1 MIDILVP
8 CSGTVLHY
16 SYSFIDILF
25 IKEEVTHVIF
35 TTKRPARRRSPSM
48 LLAGVFVMLIVL
60 LAACGSTS
68 STTGSGSSGLDL
80 KTPGVLTV
88 GSDTTYPPQEYIDTA
103 TNKAAGFDVD
113 LITAVAKNMGLQVNV
128 VTTKFDTIIDD
139 LSNKRFDVVISAV
152 SVTPERQKKV
162 DFVPYF
168 NAGESL
174 LVQAGNPKNI
184 TKLADQCGQNV
195 GVQTGTIEQ
204 TDLQTASD
212 ACKKANKPGIKMV
225 VLQDQTAVIQLLAN
239 QRVVATYQDSP
250 VTDYFNKQHPGQFA
264 VGGSVV
270 NAGLED
276 IVIRKGDTAMLN
288 AVKNAFNKVKSDGTY
303 KQLVQKWGLTN
314 EAIAMV
320 DRRTLIA

>member
-1 MIDILVP
+1 M
-8 CSGTVLHY
+8 
-16 SYSFIDILF
+16 
-25 IKEEVTHVIF
+25 IF
-35 TTKRPARRRSPSM
+35 TTKKAGRRTSPAM
-48 LLAGVFVMLIVL
+48 LLAGVLVMLTLL
-60 LAACGSTS
+60 LAACGGSTTTTGTS
-68 STTGSGSSGLDL
+68 SPGLDL
-80 KTPGVLTV
+80 KTSGVLTV

-113 LITAVAKNMGLQVNV
+113 LITAIAKNMGLQVNV

-139 LSNKRFDVVISAV
+139 LSNKRFDVVISAI
-152 SVTPERQKKV
+152 SVTPEREKKV
-162 DFVPYF
+162 AFVPYF

-174 LVQAGNPKNI
+174 LVAAGNPKNI
-184 TKLADQCGQNV
+184 KTLMDLCGQNV

-212 ACKKANKPGIKMV
+212 ACKKAGKPAIKMV

-270 NAGLED
+270 NAGLEG
-276 IVIRKGDTAMLN
+276 IAIRKSDTTMFN
-288 AVKNAFNKVKSDGTY
+288 AVKNAFNKTKSDGTY
-303 KQLVQKWGLTN
+303 TQLIQKWGLTN
-314 EAIAMV
+314 EAISMA
-320 DRRTLIA
+320 DPRTLFA

>member
-1 MIDILVP
+1 M
-8 CSGTVLHY
+8 
-16 SYSFIDILF
+16 
-25 IKEEVTHVIF
+25 IF

-152 SVTPERQKKV
+152 SITPERQKKAA
-162 DFVPYF
+162 FVPYF

-174 LVQAGNPKNI
+174 LVAAGNPKNI
-184 TKLADQCGQNV
+184 KSLTDLCGQNV

-204 TDLQTASD
+204 TDLQTASS
-212 ACKKANKPGIKMV
+212 ACKKAGKPEIKMV

-250 VTDYFNKQHPGQFA
+250 VTDYYNKQNPGKFA

-270 NAGLED
+270 NAGLEG
-276 IVIRKGDTAMLN
+276 IVVRKSDTAMFN
-288 AVKNAFNKVKSDGTY
+288 AVKNAFNKAKSDGTY
-303 KQLVQKWGLTN
+303 SQLIQKWGLTN
-314 EAIAMV
+314 EAISMV
-320 DRRTLIA
+320 DRRTLVA